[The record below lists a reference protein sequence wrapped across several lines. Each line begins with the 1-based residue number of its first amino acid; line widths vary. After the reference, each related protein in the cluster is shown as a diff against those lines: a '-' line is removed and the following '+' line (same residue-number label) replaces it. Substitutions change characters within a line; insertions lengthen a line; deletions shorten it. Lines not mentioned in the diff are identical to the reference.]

1 MNFLKIN
8 LKISIEKMVA
18 FRQKAT
24 HRKEG
29 ETIDKRNNSSFRL
42 LISNLL
48 SCGKKFQIANEH
60 ESKRLKFYCKI
71 GLFLNTIHTHFYR
84 LFKIYVV

>member
-1 MNFLKIN
+1 
-8 LKISIEKMVA
+8 MVA

-60 ESKRLKFYCKI
+60 ESKRLILLLGRITYLIESYIQNECSL
-71 GLFLNTIHTHFYR
+71 GLAI
-84 LFKIYVV
+84 

>member
-1 MNFLKIN
+1 
-8 LKISIEKMVA
+8 MVT
-18 FRQKAT
+18 FRQKAM

-48 SCGKKFQIANEH
+48 SCRKQFQIANEH
-60 ESKRLKFYCKI
+60 ECIRLEFYCKI
-71 GLFLNTIHTHFYR
+71 GLPP
-84 LFKIYVV
+84 